1 MQHNLQY
8 DIGVAVQ
15 DNACRIT
22 LGDTVKYW
30 RQTQFQILVIK
41 AVHPDSFGL
50 EHSSLRLRKFMIA
63 R

>member
-15 DNACRIT
+15 DNTCRTT